1 MGLNVSKGNMYEF
14 VTHTWNT
21 VKGVCP
27 HGCAY
32 CYVKSGCQKPI
43 RFDYS
48 EITTDMERGH
58 FIFVG
63 SGNDLFANDIPKKWI
78 DTTIDHCTKFSNW
91 YLFQSKNPAR
101 FAEFELPQKSV
112 ICTTIET
119 NRWYPEIMNN
129 SPAPQKRAE
138 AMEIAYKGYPTFV
151 TIEPIIDFDLE
162 ELVTLIRMCNP
173 KQVNIGADSKGCNLP
188 EPDRVK
194 IFALINELQG
204 FTRIEKK
211 DNLWRLL
218 R

>member
-1 MGLNVSKGNMYEF
+1 MALNKSVGNMYKF

-21 VKGVCP
+21 VKGICP
-27 HGCAY
+27 HGCSY
-32 CYVKSGCQKPI
+32 CYMKTVVQKPV
-43 RFDYS
+43 RLDTYEFY
-48 EITTDMERGH
+48 TDLGKNN

-63 SGNDLFANDIPKKWI
+63 SSNDLFAQKIPQQWI
-78 DTTIDHCTKFSNW
+78 EHTLHYCLKFDNR

-101 FAEFELPQKSV
+101 FVEFELPQKSV

-138 AMEIAYKGYPTFV
+138 AMEIANKLYPTFV

-162 ELVTLIRMCNP
+162 EMVALIKMCNP
-173 KQVNIGADSKGCNLP
+173 MQVNIGADSKESNLP
-188 EPDRVK
+188 EPDKNK
-194 IFALINELQG
+194 IQALIKKLRTFTKVELKG
-204 FTRIEKK
+204 NI
-211 DNLWRLL
+211 WRLL